1 MIAVLERD
9 ALSESQRRPTPTS
22 GFIKS
27 EVREHVALLTMDR
40 PPVNAIS
47 RGMAEELGA
56 TFNSLASRSD
66 VHVFVL
72 SGGPDR
78 FSAGMDI
85 KELLA
90 ENLAEPK
97 RAVPVAQRFHAIFDA
112 VSALR
117 QPVIAAI
124 DGYALGGAFM
134 LCLYC
139 DIRVAAEDARF
150 GLPEIKLGSVASFGL
165 PRLKRLVGSGYA
177 KRLVLSGES
186 ITGHEAYGASL
197 VDEIAPPGGASVAAI
212 RLARRIAAMP
222 VLATQG
228 CKEALSR
235 DTELSLEAAQQQDW
249 DIVDRIAQTEDRNE
263 CLRAFLEKR
272 EARLVGR

>member
-1 MIAVLERD
+1 MPEGDAVR
-9 ALSESQRRPTPTS
+9 ESQPVPVRTS
-22 GFIKS
+22 GFIRS
-27 EVREHVALLTMDR
+27 EVRDHVALLRMER

-47 RGMAEELGA
+47 REMAVEIGA
-56 TFNSLASRSD
+56 TFESLALRSD

-97 RAVPVAQRFHAIFDA
+97 RAVLVAQRFHAIFDSI
-112 VSALR
+112 SALR

-150 GLPEIKLGSVASFGL
+150 ALPEIKLGSVASFGL
-165 PRLKRLVGSGYA
+165 PRLKRLAGPGFA
-177 KRLVLSGES
+177 KKLVLSGES
-186 ITGHEAYGASL
+186 ITGQEAYNVRL
-197 VDEIAPPGGASVAAI
+197 VDELAPSGGACAAAV
-212 RLARRIAAMP
+212 RLAKRIAAMP
-222 VLATQG
+222 VLAAQG

-235 DTELSLEAAQQQDW
+235 DTELSLESAQQRDW

-263 CLRAFLEKR
+263 CLRAFVEKR
-272 EARLVGR
+272 EARLLGR